1 MSASHKLNRLDEDDA
16 RAALTRCCGAA
27 KWVDAMLA
35 SRPFADDD
43 AVFTRADDAWA
54 TMERADILEA
64 FTHHPRIGS
73 SIEALREKFGT
84 GDLKGKGDLAWSG
97 DEQAGV
103 KEAQEATL
111 VALRDGNVA
120 FEERFGHIFIVCA
133 TGKSAAEM
141 LALLNERL
149 PGEHADELAIAAGEQ
164 AKITRIRLQKLAEEE

>member
-1 MSASHKLNRLDEDDA
+1 MSASGKLNGMDEDGV

-35 SRPFADDD
+35 SRPFAEDD
-43 AVFTRADDAWA
+43 AVFTRADETWA

-84 GDLKGKGDLAWSG
+84 KGDLNWSSG
-97 DEQAGV
+97 EQAGV
-103 KEAQEATL
+103 QEAQEATL

-141 LALLNERL
+141 LALLNARL

-164 AKITRIRLQKLAEEE
+164 AKITRIRLEKLALEDEQE

>member
-1 MSASHKLNRLDEDDA
+1 VSASDKLNISEEDA
-16 RAALTRCCGAA
+16 RAALTRCCGAT

-35 SRPFADDD
+35 SRPFADDA
-43 AVFTRADDAWA
+43 AVFTRADEAWA

-84 GDLKGKGDLAWSG
+84 KGDLEWSG

-103 KEAQEATL
+103 QEAQEATL

-141 LALLNERL
+141 LALLNARL
-149 PGEHADELAIAAGEQ
+149 PGEHTAELAIAAGEQ

>member
-1 MSASHKLNRLDEDDA
+1 MSASAKLNGDESEA
-16 RAALTRCCGAA
+16 RVALTRCCGAT

-43 AVFTRADDAWA
+43 AVLTRADEVWA
-54 TMERADILEA
+54 TMSRDDFLEA

-73 SIEALREKFGT
+73 SLEALREKFGS
-84 GDLKGKGDLAWSG
+84 GELKDKGDLEWSG

-111 VALRDGNVA
+111 TALRDGNVA

-149 PGEHADELAIAAGEQ
+149 PGKPADELAIAAGEQ
-164 AKITRIRLQKLAEEE
+164 AKITRIRLQKLAEES